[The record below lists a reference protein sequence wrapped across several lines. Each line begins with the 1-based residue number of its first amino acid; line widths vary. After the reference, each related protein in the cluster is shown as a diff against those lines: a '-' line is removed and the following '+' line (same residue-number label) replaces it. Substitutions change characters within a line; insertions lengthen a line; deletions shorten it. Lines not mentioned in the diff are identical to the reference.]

1 MTGRVV
7 LLAVDDSDACEG
19 AVKFTVEQMH
29 QGGDEYHVVHVIPRL
44 QLSSQYG
51 APSIDFLPQ
60 QDSTA
65 YEALLQRAQ
74 DFLAARVVTHLGD
87 VDPPPMLHLIK
98 SETDTDSIGAVIC
111 RKAEELGAGLVVLS
125 ARQNS
130 RLHDFFVGSV
140 SGYCLEHCAA
150 PLLIHS

>member
-1 MTGRVV
+1 MFLPSHMVMR
-7 LLAVDDSDACEG
+7 LCPPLSR
-19 AVKFTVEQMH
+19 H

-60 QDSTA
+60 QVCKPVGMDGVFFLFRQGSRIAPAHGHRPTPTQSPQDSTA

-98 SETDTDSIGAVIC
+98 V
-111 RKAEELGAGLVVLS
+111 AGC
-125 ARQNS
+125 
-130 RLHDFFVGSV
+130 SV
-140 SGYCLEHCAA
+140 SVRSRVGAA
-150 PLLIHS
+150 TRSLV